1 MLPAKL
7 VIGQKHKQENEAN
20 SRASW
25 NTPRSDSRPG
35 MSYATRTVISFALT
49 SLMTVCVLVCVI
61 MVVWGSAFSDYTRAN
76 VIELAQLTSQKLAD
90 SYEEQGEWTLEG
102 IYSVASSSS
111 ISEDIGLQVLD
122 SDGTILYD
130 DTWSLAPA
138 AADVK
143 KDATTDTG
151 SADVSSANTESSN
164 AESSDSSSASVD
176 TGSAE
181 VESADSSSDS
191 TEVGSTDADASS
203 VDTSS
208 TDSTDTSSA
217 DADSTSSSITSTD
230 SGSSAG
236 EKTTLE
242 FDRHGLVSTAPTDQ
256 EGAVTEAIL
265 TSDGQKVG
273 QVRLWVLGS
282 DALLT
287 KTDSAFREKTIDAML
302 LAAIIAVVIS
312 LFIGFLVSR
321 MLTNPIRRIT
331 GTAKQIRDGD
341 LSART
346 NLRGDD
352 EIDQLGETFDEMATS
367 LEKDLKHERRLTS
380 DVAHELRTPL
390 MAMLA
395 TVEAMQDGV
404 YPTDDEHLETVAS
417 ETRRLARL
425 VQQMLD
431 LSRME
436 NHTAPLNLESV
447 DVVELVRGVVNAQE
461 PLFVQRD
468 LRLRF
473 ADETQGK
480 CPLLELDP
488 DMITQAVINLMSNA
502 MRYTPEGGWVVVS
515 VSLDRKHVM
524 ISVSDT
530 GIGIAKEDLSRIFGR
545 FWRADASR
553 AREAGGLGVGLAVTK
568 QIIERHHGFI
578 AVESELEKGTTFT
591 IHLPREHVQQ
601 SVSTTMEH

>member
-1 MLPAKL
+1 MLPAHI
-7 VIGQKHKQENEAN
+7 VTGQKHKSDNEAN

-25 NTPRSDSRPG
+25 NTPRSDSRSG
-35 MSYATRTVISFALT
+35 LSYGSRMALSFALT
-49 SLMTVCVLVCVI
+49 SLMTVLVLVCVI
-61 MVVWGSAFSDYTRAN
+61 MVVWGSVFSEYTRAN
-76 VIELAQLTSQKLAD
+76 VVDLAKLTSEKLAD
-90 SYEEQGEWTLEG
+90 SYEQDGEWTIDTLYA
-102 IYSVASSSS
+102 IAQSSS
-111 ISEDIGLQVLD
+111 ISDDIGLQVLD
-122 SDGTILYD
+122 AKGTILYD
-130 DTWSLAPA
+130 DTWPVASV

-143 KDATTDTG
+143 KSEPATDAEPAPD
-151 SADVSSANTESSN
+151 
-164 AESSDSSSASVD
+164 AESAEEASASKAD
-176 TGSAE
+176 QGSAE
-181 VESADSSSDS
+181 QTDGETAEGSAAAAEED
-191 TEVGSTDADASS
+191 EPK
-203 VDTSS
+203 
-208 TDSTDTSSA
+208 
-217 DADSTSSSITSTD
+217 I
-230 SGSSAG
+230 
-236 EKTTLE
+236 K
-242 FDRHGLVSTAPTDQ
+242 FDRHGLISTAPTDE
-256 EGAVTEAIL
+256 EGAITEPIT
-265 TSDGQKVG
+265 TSDGKVVG
-273 QVRLWVLGS
+273 KVRLWVLGS
-282 DALLT
+282 DVLLT
-287 KTDSAFREKTIDAML
+287 KTDTAFREKTIDAMF
-302 LAAIIAVVIS
+302 LAAVIAVAIS
-312 LFIGFLVSR
+312 VMIGLFVSR

-346 NLRGDD
+346 NMRGDD

-404 YPTDDEHLETVAS
+404 YPTDNEHLETVAS

-436 NHTAPLNLESV
+436 NHTAPMNIEPV
-447 DVVELVRGVVNAQE
+447 DMVELVRGVVNAQE
-461 PLFVQRD
+461 PLFHERD

-480 CPLLELDP
+480 MPFIKVDP
-488 DMITQAVINLMSNA
+488 DMITQCVINLMSNA
-502 MRYTPEGGWVVVS
+502 MRYTPEGGWVVVT
-515 VSLDRKHVM
+515 VGLDRKHLT

-568 QIIERHHGFI
+568 QIVERHHGFI
-578 AVESELEKGTTFT
+578 SVESELEKGTTFT
-591 IHLPREHVQQ
+591 IHLPREQQQQ
-601 SVSTTMEH
+601 SSSTTIER

>member
-1 MLPAKL
+1 MLPAHI
-7 VIGQKHKQENEAN
+7 VTGQKHKSDNEAN

-25 NTPRSDSRPG
+25 NTPRSDSRSG
-35 MSYATRTVISFALT
+35 LSYGSRMALSFALT
-49 SLMTVCVLVCVI
+49 SLMTVLILVCVI
-61 MVVWGSAFSDYTRAN
+61 MVVWGSAFSEYTRAN
-76 VIELAQLTSQKLAD
+76 VIDLAKLTSEKLAD
-90 SYEEQGEWTLEG
+90 SYEQDGEWTVDTLYA
-102 IYSVASSSS
+102 IAQSSS
-111 ISEDIGLQVLD
+111 ISDDIGLQVLD
-122 SDGTILYD
+122 AEGTILYD
-130 DTWSLAPA
+130 DTWPVASV

-143 KDATTDTG
+143 K
-151 SADVSSANTESSN
+151 SE
-164 AESSDSSSASVD
+164 AEPVPD

-181 VESADSSSDS
+181 E
-191 TEVGSTDADASS
+191 GSVVTTDQ
-203 VDTSS
+203 
-208 TDSTDTSSA
+208 
-217 DADSTSSSITSTD
+217 
-230 SGSSAG
+230 GSAG
-236 EKTTLE
+236 QAAAASAEGSATAAEKDE
-242 FDRHGLVSTAPTDQ
+242 PKIKFDRHGLISTAPTDE
-256 EGAVTEAIL
+256 EGAITEPIT
-265 TSDGQKVG
+265 TSDGKVVG
-273 QVRLWVLGS
+273 KVRLWVLGS
-282 DALLT
+282 DVLLT
-287 KTDSAFREKTIDAML
+287 KTDTAFREKTIDAMF
-302 LAAIIAVVIS
+302 LAAAIAVAIS
-312 LFIGFLVSR
+312 VMIGLFVSR

-346 NLRGDD
+346 NMRGDD

-404 YPTDDEHLETVAS
+404 YPTDNEHLETVAS

-436 NHTAPLNLESV
+436 NHTAPMNIEAV
-447 DVVELVRGVVNAQE
+447 DMVELVRGIVNAQE
-461 PLFVQRD
+461 PLFHERD

-480 CPLLELDP
+480 MPFIKVDP
-488 DMITQAVINLMSNA
+488 DMITQCVINLMSNA
-502 MRYTPEGGWVVVS
+502 MRYTPEGGWVIVTVG
-515 VSLDRKHVM
+515 LDRKHLT

-568 QIIERHHGFI
+568 QIVERHHGFI
-578 AVESELEKGTTFT
+578 SVESELEKGTTFT
-591 IHLPREHVQQ
+591 IHLPREQQ
-601 SVSTTMEH
+601 QQPSSTTIER

>member
-1 MLPAKL
+1 MLPARM
-7 VIGQKHKQENEAN
+7 VIGQKHKQDNEAN

-25 NTPRSDSRPG
+25 NTPRSDSRTG
-35 MSYATRTVISFALT
+35 MSYATRMALSFALT
-49 SLMTVCVLVCVI
+49 SLMTVFVLVCVI
-61 MVVWGSAFSDYTRAN
+61 MVVWGGAFSDYTRAN

-90 SYEEQGEWTLEG
+90 SYEEEGEWTLES
-102 IYSVASSSS
+102 IYAVASSSS
-111 ISEDIGLQVLD
+111 ISDDIGLQVLD
-122 SDGTILYD
+122 SDGAILYD
-130 DTWSLAPA
+130 DTWAVAPV

-143 KDATTDTG
+143 KESEEKGSSDSTDESASAESESSDGSDVAGSAATEDAGDEADAAAVEGSSADAATGAEPTSSDASSTTTDTG
-151 SADVSSANTESSN
+151 SAD
-164 AESSDSSSASVD
+164 

-181 VESADSSSDS
+181 EA
-191 TEVGSTDADASS
+191 
-203 VDTSS
+203 
-208 TDSTDTSSA
+208 
-217 DADSTSSSITSTD
+217 
-230 SGSSAG
+230 
-236 EKTTLE
+236 TTLQ
-242 FDRHGLVSTAPTDQ
+242 FDKHGLVSTAPTDQ

-265 TSDGQKVG
+265 TSDGKKVG

-287 KTDSAFREKTIDAML
+287 KADTAFREKTIDAML
-302 LAAIIAVVIS
+302 LAAIIAVAIS
-312 LFIGFLVSR
+312 LMIGFLVSR

-346 NLRGDD
+346 GLRGDD

-367 LEKDLKHERRLTS
+367 LEKDMKHEKRLTS

-404 YPTDDEHLETVAS
+404 YPTDNEHLETVAS

-436 NHTAPLNLESV
+436 NHTAPMNLEPV
-447 DVVELVRGVVNAQE
+447 DTVELVRGIVGAQE
-461 PLFVQRD
+461 PLFDQRD

-480 CPLLELDP
+480 APLLELDP

-515 VSLDRKHVM
+515 VTLDRKHVM

-578 AVESELEKGTTFT
+578 SVESELEKGTTFT
-591 IHLPREHVQQ
+591 IHLPREHVSQPA
-601 SVSTTMEH
+601 STTMNP

>member
-1 MLPAKL
+1 MLPAHI
-7 VIGQKHKQENEAN
+7 VTGQKHKSDNEAN

-25 NTPRSDSRPG
+25 NTPRSDSRSG
-35 MSYATRTVISFALT
+35 LSYGSRMALSFALT
-49 SLMTVCVLVCVI
+49 SLMTVLVLVCVI
-61 MVVWGSAFSDYTRAN
+61 MVVWGSVFSEYTRAN
-76 VIELAQLTSQKLAD
+76 VVDLAKLTSEKLAD
-90 SYEEQGEWTLEG
+90 SYEQDGEWTIDTLYA
-102 IYSVASSSS
+102 IAQSSS
-111 ISEDIGLQVLD
+111 ISDDIGLQVLD
-122 SDGTILYD
+122 AKGTILYD
-130 DTWSLAPA
+130 DTWPVASV

-143 KDATTDTG
+143 KSEPATDAEPAPD
-151 SADVSSANTESSN
+151 
-164 AESSDSSSASVD
+164 AESAEEGSVSDAD
-176 TGSAE
+176 QGSAE
-181 VESADSSSDS
+181 QTDDEATEGSAAAAEED
-191 TEVGSTDADASS
+191 EPK
-203 VDTSS
+203 
-208 TDSTDTSSA
+208 
-217 DADSTSSSITSTD
+217 I
-230 SGSSAG
+230 
-236 EKTTLE
+236 K
-242 FDRHGLVSTAPTDQ
+242 FDRHGLISTAPTDE
-256 EGAVTEAIL
+256 EGAITEPIT
-265 TSDGQKVG
+265 TSDGKVVG
-273 QVRLWVLGS
+273 KVRLWVLGS
-282 DALLT
+282 DVLLT
-287 KTDSAFREKTIDAML
+287 KTDTAFREKTIDAMF
-302 LAAIIAVVIS
+302 LAAVIAVAIS
-312 LFIGFLVSR
+312 VMIGLFVSR

-346 NLRGDD
+346 NMRGDD

-404 YPTDDEHLETVAS
+404 YPTDNEHLETVAS

-436 NHTAPLNLESV
+436 NHTAPMNIEPV
-447 DVVELVRGVVNAQE
+447 DMVELVRGVVNAQE
-461 PLFVQRD
+461 PLFHERD

-480 CPLLELDP
+480 MPFIKVDP
-488 DMITQAVINLMSNA
+488 DMITQCVINLMSNA
-502 MRYTPEGGWVVVS
+502 MRYTPEGGWVVVT
-515 VSLDRKHVM
+515 VGLDRKHLT

-568 QIIERHHGFI
+568 QIVERHHGFI
-578 AVESELEKGTTFT
+578 SVESELEKGTTFT
-591 IHLPREHVQQ
+591 IHLPREQQQQ
-601 SVSTTMEH
+601 SSSTTIER

>member
-1 MLPAKL
+1 MLPAHI
-7 VIGQKHKQENEAN
+7 VTGQKHKSDNEAN

-25 NTPRSDSRPG
+25 NTPRSDSRSG
-35 MSYATRTVISFALT
+35 LSYGSRMALSFALT
-49 SLMTVCVLVCVI
+49 SLMTVLILVCVI
-61 MVVWGSAFSDYTRAN
+61 MVVWGSAFSEYTRAN
-76 VIELAQLTSQKLAD
+76 VIDLAKLTSEKLAD
-90 SYEEQGEWTLEG
+90 SYEQDGEWTVDTLYA
-102 IYSVASSSS
+102 IAQSSS
-111 ISEDIGLQVLD
+111 ISDDIGLQVLD
-122 SDGTILYD
+122 AEGTILYD
-130 DTWSLAPA
+130 DTWPVASV

-143 KDATTDTG
+143 K
-151 SADVSSANTESSN
+151 SE
-164 AESSDSSSASVD
+164 AEPVPD

-181 VESADSSSDS
+181 E
-191 TEVGSTDADASS
+191 GSVVATDQ
-203 VDTSS
+203 
-208 TDSTDTSSA
+208 
-217 DADSTSSSITSTD
+217 
-230 SGSSAG
+230 GSAG
-236 EKTTLE
+236 QAAATSAEGSATAAEKDE
-242 FDRHGLVSTAPTDQ
+242 PKIKFDRHGLISTAPTDE
-256 EGAVTEAIL
+256 EGAITEPIT
-265 TSDGQKVG
+265 TSDGKVVG
-273 QVRLWVLGS
+273 KVRLWVLGS
-282 DALLT
+282 DVLLT
-287 KTDSAFREKTIDAML
+287 KTDTAFREKTIDAMF
-302 LAAIIAVVIS
+302 LAAAIAVAIS
-312 LFIGFLVSR
+312 VMIGLFVSR

-346 NLRGDD
+346 NMRGDD

-404 YPTDDEHLETVAS
+404 YPTDNEHLETVAS

-436 NHTAPLNLESV
+436 NHTAPMNIEAV
-447 DVVELVRGVVNAQE
+447 DMVELVRGIVNAQE
-461 PLFVQRD
+461 PLFHERD

-480 CPLLELDP
+480 MPFIKVDP
-488 DMITQAVINLMSNA
+488 DMITQCVINLMSNA
-502 MRYTPEGGWVVVS
+502 MRYTPEGGWVIVTVG
-515 VSLDRKHVM
+515 LDRKHLT

-545 FWRADASR
+545 FWRADTSR

-568 QIIERHHGFI
+568 QIVERHHGFI
-578 AVESELEKGTTFT
+578 SVESELEKGTTFT
-591 IHLPREHVQQ
+591 IHLPREQQ
-601 SVSTTMEH
+601 QQPSSTTIER

>member
-1 MLPAKL
+1 MLPAHI
-7 VIGQKHKQENEAN
+7 VTGQKHKSDNEAN

-25 NTPRSDSRPG
+25 NTPRSDSRSG
-35 MSYATRTVISFALT
+35 LSYGSRMALSFALT
-49 SLMTVCVLVCVI
+49 SLMTVLILVCVI
-61 MVVWGSAFSDYTRAN
+61 MVVWGSAFSEYTRAN
-76 VIELAQLTSQKLAD
+76 VIDLAKLTSEKLAD
-90 SYEEQGEWTLEG
+90 SYEQDGEWTVDTLYA
-102 IYSVASSSS
+102 IAQSSS
-111 ISEDIGLQVLD
+111 ISDDIGLQVLD
-122 SDGTILYD
+122 AEGTILYD
-130 DTWSLAPA
+130 DTWPVASV

-143 KDATTDTG
+143 KSEAEP
-151 SADVSSANTESSN
+151 VS
-164 AESSDSSSASVD
+164 D

-181 VESADSSSDS
+181 E
-191 TEVGSTDADASS
+191 GSVVATDQ
-203 VDTSS
+203 
-208 TDSTDTSSA
+208 
-217 DADSTSSSITSTD
+217 
-230 SGSSAG
+230 GSAG
-236 EKTTLE
+236 QAAATSAEGSATAAEEDEPKIK
-242 FDRHGLVSTAPTDQ
+242 FDRHGLISTAPTDE
-256 EGAVTEAIL
+256 EGAITEPIT
-265 TSDGQKVG
+265 TSDGKVVG
-273 QVRLWVLGS
+273 KVRLWVLGS
-282 DALLT
+282 DVLLT
-287 KTDSAFREKTIDAML
+287 KTDTAFREKTIDAMF
-302 LAAIIAVVIS
+302 LAAAIAVAIS
-312 LFIGFLVSR
+312 VMIGLFVSR

-346 NLRGDD
+346 NMRGDD

-404 YPTDDEHLETVAS
+404 YPTDNEHLETVAS

-436 NHTAPLNLESV
+436 NHTAPMNIEAV
-447 DVVELVRGVVNAQE
+447 DMVELVRGIVNAQE
-461 PLFVQRD
+461 PLFHERD

-480 CPLLELDP
+480 MPFIKVDP
-488 DMITQAVINLMSNA
+488 DMITQCVINLMSNA
-502 MRYTPEGGWVVVS
+502 MRYTPEGGWVIVTVG
-515 VSLDRKHVM
+515 LDRKHLT

-568 QIIERHHGFI
+568 QIVERHHGFI
-578 AVESELEKGTTFT
+578 SVESELEKGTTFT
-591 IHLPREHVQQ
+591 IHLPREQQ
-601 SVSTTMEH
+601 QQPSSTTIER

>member
-1 MLPAKL
+1 MLPAHI
-7 VIGQKHKQENEAN
+7 VTGQKHKSDNEAN

-25 NTPRSDSRPG
+25 NTPRSDSRSG
-35 MSYATRTVISFALT
+35 LSYGSRMALSFALT
-49 SLMTVCVLVCVI
+49 SLMTVLILVCVI
-61 MVVWGSAFSDYTRAN
+61 MVVWGSAFSEYTRAN
-76 VIELAQLTSQKLAD
+76 VIDLAKLTSEKLAD
-90 SYEEQGEWTLEG
+90 SYEQDGEWTVDTLYA
-102 IYSVASSSS
+102 IAQSSS
-111 ISEDIGLQVLD
+111 ISDDIGLQVLD
-122 SDGTILYD
+122 AEGTILYD
-130 DTWSLAPA
+130 DTWPVASV

-143 KDATTDTG
+143 K
-151 SADVSSANTESSN
+151 SE
-164 AESSDSSSASVD
+164 AEPVPD

-181 VESADSSSDS
+181 E
-191 TEVGSTDADASS
+191 GSVVATDQ
-203 VDTSS
+203 
-208 TDSTDTSSA
+208 
-217 DADSTSSSITSTD
+217 
-230 SGSSAG
+230 GSAG
-236 EKTTLE
+236 QAAATSAEGSATAAEKDE
-242 FDRHGLVSTAPTDQ
+242 PKIKFDRHGLISTAPTDE
-256 EGAVTEAIL
+256 EGAITEPIT
-265 TSDGQKVG
+265 TSDGKVVG
-273 QVRLWVLGS
+273 KVRLWVLGS
-282 DALLT
+282 DVLLT
-287 KTDSAFREKTIDAML
+287 KTDTAFREKTIDAMF
-302 LAAIIAVVIS
+302 LAAAIAVAIS
-312 LFIGFLVSR
+312 VMIGLFVSR

-346 NLRGDD
+346 NMRGDD

-404 YPTDDEHLETVAS
+404 YPTDNEHLETVAS

-436 NHTAPLNLESV
+436 NHTAPMNIEAV
-447 DVVELVRGVVNAQE
+447 DMVELVRGIVNAQE
-461 PLFVQRD
+461 PLFHERD

-480 CPLLELDP
+480 MPFIKVDP
-488 DMITQAVINLMSNA
+488 DMITQCVINLMSNA
-502 MRYTPEGGWVVVS
+502 MRYTPEGGWVVVT
-515 VSLDRKHVM
+515 VGLDRKHLT

-568 QIIERHHGFI
+568 QIVERHHGFI
-578 AVESELEKGTTFT
+578 SVESELEKGTTFT
-591 IHLPREHVQQ
+591 IHLPREQQ
-601 SVSTTMEH
+601 QQPSSTTIER

>member
-1 MLPAKL
+1 MLPAHI
-7 VIGQKHKQENEAN
+7 VTGQKHKSDNEAN

-25 NTPRSDSRPG
+25 NTPRSDSRSG
-35 MSYATRTVISFALT
+35 LSYGSRMALSFALT
-49 SLMTVCVLVCVI
+49 SLMTVLILVCVI
-61 MVVWGSAFSDYTRAN
+61 MVVWGSAFSEYTRAN
-76 VIELAQLTSQKLAD
+76 VIDLAKLTSEKLAD
-90 SYEEQGEWTLEG
+90 SYEQDGEWTVDTLYA
-102 IYSVASSSS
+102 IAQSSS
-111 ISEDIGLQVLD
+111 ISDDIGLQVLD
-122 SDGTILYD
+122 AEGTILYD
-130 DTWSLAPA
+130 DTWPVASV

-143 KDATTDTG
+143 KSEAEP
-151 SADVSSANTESSN
+151 VS
-164 AESSDSSSASVD
+164 D

-181 VESADSSSDS
+181 E
-191 TEVGSTDADASS
+191 GSVVATDQ
-203 VDTSS
+203 
-208 TDSTDTSSA
+208 
-217 DADSTSSSITSTD
+217 
-230 SGSSAG
+230 GSAG
-236 EKTTLE
+236 QAAATSAEGSATAAEKDE
-242 FDRHGLVSTAPTDQ
+242 PKIKFDRHGLISTAPTDE
-256 EGAVTEAIL
+256 EGAITEPIT
-265 TSDGQKVG
+265 TSDGKVVG
-273 QVRLWVLGS
+273 KVRLWVLGS
-282 DALLT
+282 DVLLT
-287 KTDSAFREKTIDAML
+287 KTDTAFREKTIDAMF
-302 LAAIIAVVIS
+302 LAAAIAVAIS
-312 LFIGFLVSR
+312 VMIGLFVSR

-346 NLRGDD
+346 NMRGDD

-404 YPTDDEHLETVAS
+404 YPTNNEHLETVAS

-436 NHTAPLNLESV
+436 NHTAPMNIEAV
-447 DVVELVRGVVNAQE
+447 DMVELVRGIVNAQE
-461 PLFVQRD
+461 PLFHERD

-480 CPLLELDP
+480 MPFIKVDP
-488 DMITQAVINLMSNA
+488 DMITQCVINLMSNA
-502 MRYTPEGGWVVVS
+502 MRYTPEGGWVIVTVG
-515 VSLDRKHVM
+515 LDRKHLT

-568 QIIERHHGFI
+568 QIVERHHGFI
-578 AVESELEKGTTFT
+578 SVESELEKGTTFT
-591 IHLPREHVQQ
+591 IHLPREQQ
-601 SVSTTMEH
+601 QQPSSTTIER

>member
-1 MLPAKL
+1 MLPAHI
-7 VIGQKHKQENEAN
+7 VTGQKHKSDNEAN

-25 NTPRSDSRPG
+25 NTPRSDSRSG
-35 MSYATRTVISFALT
+35 LSYGSRMALSFALT
-49 SLMTVCVLVCVI
+49 SLMTVLILVCVI
-61 MVVWGSAFSDYTRAN
+61 MVVWGSAFSEYTRAN
-76 VIELAQLTSQKLAD
+76 VIDLAKLTSEKLAD
-90 SYEEQGEWTLEG
+90 SYEQDGEWTVDTLYA
-102 IYSVASSSS
+102 IAQSSS
-111 ISEDIGLQVLD
+111 ISDDIGLQVLD
-122 SDGTILYD
+122 AEGTILYD
-130 DTWSLAPA
+130 DTWPVASV

-143 KDATTDTG
+143 K
-151 SADVSSANTESSN
+151 SE
-164 AESSDSSSASVD
+164 AEPVPD

-181 VESADSSSDS
+181 G
-191 TEVGSTDADASS
+191 GSVVATDQ
-203 VDTSS
+203 
-208 TDSTDTSSA
+208 
-217 DADSTSSSITSTD
+217 
-230 SGSSAG
+230 GSAG
-236 EKTTLE
+236 QAAATSAEGSATAAEKDE
-242 FDRHGLVSTAPTDQ
+242 PKIKFDRHGLISTAPTDE
-256 EGAVTEAIL
+256 EGAITEPIT
-265 TSDGQKVG
+265 TSDGKVVG
-273 QVRLWVLGS
+273 KVRLWVLGS
-282 DALLT
+282 DVLLT
-287 KTDSAFREKTIDAML
+287 KTDTAFREKTIDAMF
-302 LAAIIAVVIS
+302 LAAAIAVAIS
-312 LFIGFLVSR
+312 VMIGLFVSR

-346 NLRGDD
+346 NMRGDD

-404 YPTDDEHLETVAS
+404 YPTDNEHLETVAS

-436 NHTAPLNLESV
+436 NHTAPMNIEAV
-447 DVVELVRGVVNAQE
+447 DMVELVRGIVNAQE
-461 PLFVQRD
+461 PLFHERD

-480 CPLLELDP
+480 MPFIKVDP
-488 DMITQAVINLMSNA
+488 DMITQCVINLMSNA
-502 MRYTPEGGWVVVS
+502 MRYTPEGGWVIVTVG
-515 VSLDRKHVM
+515 LDRKHLT

-568 QIIERHHGFI
+568 QIVERHHGFI
-578 AVESELEKGTTFT
+578 SVESELEKGTTFT
-591 IHLPREHVQQ
+591 IHLPREQQ
-601 SVSTTMEH
+601 QQPSSTTIER

>member
-1 MLPAKL
+1 MLPAHI
-7 VIGQKHKQENEAN
+7 VTGQKHKSDNEAN

-25 NTPRSDSRPG
+25 NTPRSDSRSG
-35 MSYATRTVISFALT
+35 LSYGSRMALSFALT
-49 SLMTVCVLVCVI
+49 SLMTVLILVCVI
-61 MVVWGSAFSDYTRAN
+61 MVVWGSAFSEYTRAN
-76 VIELAQLTSQKLAD
+76 VIDLAKLTSEKLAD
-90 SYEEQGEWTLEG
+90 SYEQDGEWTVDALYA
-102 IYSVASSSS
+102 IAQSSS
-111 ISEDIGLQVLD
+111 ISDDIGLQVLD
-122 SDGTILYD
+122 AEGTILYD
-130 DTWSLAPA
+130 DTWPVASV

-143 KDATTDTG
+143 K
-151 SADVSSANTESSN
+151 SE
-164 AESSDSSSASVD
+164 AEPVPD

-181 VESADSSSDS
+181 E
-191 TEVGSTDADASS
+191 GSVVATDQ
-203 VDTSS
+203 
-208 TDSTDTSSA
+208 
-217 DADSTSSSITSTD
+217 
-230 SGSSAG
+230 GSAG
-236 EKTTLE
+236 QAAATSAEGSATAAEKDE
-242 FDRHGLVSTAPTDQ
+242 PKIKFDRHGLISTAPTDE
-256 EGAVTEAIL
+256 EGAITEPIT
-265 TSDGQKVG
+265 TSDGKVVG
-273 QVRLWVLGS
+273 KVRLWVLGS
-282 DALLT
+282 DVLLT
-287 KTDSAFREKTIDAML
+287 KTDTAFREKTIDAMF
-302 LAAIIAVVIS
+302 LAAAIAVAIS
-312 LFIGFLVSR
+312 VMIGLFVSR

-346 NLRGDD
+346 NMRGDD

-404 YPTDDEHLETVAS
+404 YPTDNEHLETVAS

-436 NHTAPLNLESV
+436 NHTAPMNIEAV
-447 DVVELVRGVVNAQE
+447 DMVELVRGIVNAQE
-461 PLFVQRD
+461 PLFHERD

-480 CPLLELDP
+480 MPFIKVDP
-488 DMITQAVINLMSNA
+488 DMITQCVINLMSNA
-502 MRYTPEGGWVVVS
+502 MRYTPEGGWVIVTVG
-515 VSLDRKHVM
+515 LDRKHLT

-568 QIIERHHGFI
+568 QIVERHHGFI
-578 AVESELEKGTTFT
+578 SVESELEKGTTFT
-591 IHLPREHVQQ
+591 IHLPREQQ
-601 SVSTTMEH
+601 QQPSSTTIER

>member
-1 MLPAKL
+1 MLPAHI
-7 VIGQKHKQENEAN
+7 VTGQKHKSDNEAN

-25 NTPRSDSRPG
+25 NMPRSDSRSG
-35 MSYATRTVISFALT
+35 LSYGSRMALSFALT
-49 SLMTVCVLVCVI
+49 SLMTVLILVCVI
-61 MVVWGSAFSDYTRAN
+61 MVVWGSAFSEYTRAN
-76 VIELAQLTSQKLAD
+76 VIDLAKLTSEKLAD
-90 SYEEQGEWTLEG
+90 SYEQDGEWTVDTLYA
-102 IYSVASSSS
+102 IAQSSS
-111 ISEDIGLQVLD
+111 ISDDIGLQVLD
-122 SDGTILYD
+122 AEGTILYD
-130 DTWSLAPA
+130 DTWPVASV

-143 KDATTDTG
+143 K
-151 SADVSSANTESSN
+151 SE
-164 AESSDSSSASVD
+164 AEPVPD

-181 VESADSSSDS
+181 E
-191 TEVGSTDADASS
+191 GSVVATDQ
-203 VDTSS
+203 
-208 TDSTDTSSA
+208 
-217 DADSTSSSITSTD
+217 
-230 SGSSAG
+230 GSAG
-236 EKTTLE
+236 QAAATSAEGSATAAEEDEPKIK
-242 FDRHGLVSTAPTDQ
+242 FDRHGLISTAPTDE
-256 EGAVTEAIL
+256 EGAITEPIT
-265 TSDGQKVG
+265 TSDGKVVG
-273 QVRLWVLGS
+273 KVRLWVLGS
-282 DALLT
+282 DVLLT
-287 KTDSAFREKTIDAML
+287 KTDTAFREKTIDAMF
-302 LAAIIAVVIS
+302 LAAAIAVAIS
-312 LFIGFLVSR
+312 VMIGLFVSR

-346 NLRGDD
+346 NMRGDD

-404 YPTDDEHLETVAS
+404 YPTDNEHLETVAS

-436 NHTAPLNLESV
+436 NHTAPMNIEAV
-447 DVVELVRGVVNAQE
+447 DMVELVRGIVNAQE
-461 PLFVQRD
+461 PLFHERD

-480 CPLLELDP
+480 MPFIKVDP
-488 DMITQAVINLMSNA
+488 DMITQCVINLMSNA
-502 MRYTPEGGWVVVS
+502 MRYTPEGGWVIVTVG
-515 VSLDRKHVM
+515 LDRKHLT

-568 QIIERHHGFI
+568 QIVERHHGFI
-578 AVESELEKGTTFT
+578 SVESELEKGTTFT
-591 IHLPREHVQQ
+591 IHLPREQQ
-601 SVSTTMEH
+601 QQPSSTTIER

>member
-1 MLPAKL
+1 MLPAHI
-7 VIGQKHKQENEAN
+7 VTGQKHKSDNEAN

-25 NTPRSDSRPG
+25 NTPRSDSRSG
-35 MSYATRTVISFALT
+35 LSYGSRMALSFALT
-49 SLMTVCVLVCVI
+49 SLMTVLILVCVI
-61 MVVWGSAFSDYTRAN
+61 MVVWGRAFSEYTRAN
-76 VIELAQLTSQKLAD
+76 VIDLAKLTSEKLAD
-90 SYEEQGEWTLEG
+90 SYEQDGEWTVDTLYA
-102 IYSVASSSS
+102 IAQSSS
-111 ISEDIGLQVLD
+111 ISDDIGLQVLD
-122 SDGTILYD
+122 AEGTILYD
-130 DTWSLAPA
+130 DTWPVASV

-143 KDATTDTG
+143 K
-151 SADVSSANTESSN
+151 SEVEPVS
-164 AESSDSSSASVD
+164 D

-181 VESADSSSDS
+181 E
-191 TEVGSTDADASS
+191 GSVVATDQ
-203 VDTSS
+203 
-208 TDSTDTSSA
+208 
-217 DADSTSSSITSTD
+217 
-230 SGSSAG
+230 GSAG
-236 EKTTLE
+236 QAAATSAEGSATAAEKDE
-242 FDRHGLVSTAPTDQ
+242 PKIKFDRHGLISTAPTDE
-256 EGAVTEAIL
+256 EGAITEPIT
-265 TSDGQKVG
+265 TSDGKVVG
-273 QVRLWVLGS
+273 KVRLWVLGS
-282 DALLT
+282 DVLLT
-287 KTDSAFREKTIDAML
+287 KTDTAFREKTIDAMF
-302 LAAIIAVVIS
+302 LAAAIAVAIS
-312 LFIGFLVSR
+312 VMIGLFVSR

-346 NLRGDD
+346 NMRGDD

-395 TVEAMQDGV
+395 TIEAMQDGV
-404 YPTDDEHLETVAS
+404 YPTDNEHLETVAS

-436 NHTAPLNLESV
+436 NHTAPMNIEAV
-447 DVVELVRGVVNAQE
+447 DMVELVRGIVNAQE
-461 PLFVQRD
+461 PLFHERD

-480 CPLLELDP
+480 MPFIKVDP
-488 DMITQAVINLMSNA
+488 DMITQCVINLMSNA
-502 MRYTPEGGWVVVS
+502 MRYTPEGGWVIVTVG
-515 VSLDRKHVM
+515 LDRKHLT

-568 QIIERHHGFI
+568 QIVERHHGFI
-578 AVESELEKGTTFT
+578 SVESELEKGTTFT
-591 IHLPREHVQQ
+591 IHLPREQQ
-601 SVSTTMEH
+601 QQPSSTTIER

>member
-1 MLPAKL
+1 MLPAHI
-7 VIGQKHKQENEAN
+7 VTGQKHKSDNEAN

-25 NTPRSDSRPG
+25 NTPRSDSRSG
-35 MSYATRTVISFALT
+35 LSYGSRMALSFALT
-49 SLMTVCVLVCVI
+49 SLMTVLILVCVI
-61 MVVWGSAFSDYTRAN
+61 MVVWSSAFSEYTRAN
-76 VIELAQLTSQKLAD
+76 VIDLAKLTSEKLAD
-90 SYEEQGEWTLEG
+90 SYEQDGEWTVDTLYA
-102 IYSVASSSS
+102 IAQSSS
-111 ISEDIGLQVLD
+111 ISDDIGLQVLD
-122 SDGTILYD
+122 AEGTILYD
-130 DTWSLAPA
+130 DTWPVASV

-143 KDATTDTG
+143 K
-151 SADVSSANTESSN
+151 SE
-164 AESSDSSSASVD
+164 AEPVPD

-181 VESADSSSDS
+181 E
-191 TEVGSTDADASS
+191 GSVVATDQ
-203 VDTSS
+203 
-208 TDSTDTSSA
+208 
-217 DADSTSSSITSTD
+217 
-230 SGSSAG
+230 GSAG
-236 EKTTLE
+236 QAAATSAEGSATAAEKDE
-242 FDRHGLVSTAPTDQ
+242 PKIKFDRHGLISTAPTDE
-256 EGAVTEAIL
+256 EGAITEPIT
-265 TSDGQKVG
+265 TSDGKVVG
-273 QVRLWVLGS
+273 KVRLWVLGS
-282 DALLT
+282 DVLLT
-287 KTDSAFREKTIDAML
+287 KTDTAFREKTIDAMF
-302 LAAIIAVVIS
+302 LAAAIAVAIS
-312 LFIGFLVSR
+312 VMIGLFVSR

-346 NLRGDD
+346 NMRGDD

-404 YPTDDEHLETVAS
+404 YPTDNEHLETVAS

-436 NHTAPLNLESV
+436 NHTAPMNIEAV
-447 DVVELVRGVVNAQE
+447 DMVELVRGIVNAQE
-461 PLFVQRD
+461 PLFHERD

-480 CPLLELDP
+480 MPFIKVDP
-488 DMITQAVINLMSNA
+488 DMITQCVINLMSNA
-502 MRYTPEGGWVVVS
+502 MRYTPEGGWVIVTVG
-515 VSLDRKHVM
+515 LDRKHLT

-568 QIIERHHGFI
+568 QIVERHHGFI
-578 AVESELEKGTTFT
+578 SVESELEKGTTFT
-591 IHLPREHVQQ
+591 IHLPREQQ
-601 SVSTTMEH
+601 QQPSSTTIER

>member
-1 MLPAKL
+1 MLPAHI
-7 VIGQKHKQENEAN
+7 VTGQKHKSDNEAN

-25 NTPRSDSRPG
+25 NTPRSDSRSG
-35 MSYATRTVISFALT
+35 LSYGSRMALSFALT
-49 SLMTVCVLVCVI
+49 SLMTVLILVCVI
-61 MVVWGSAFSDYTRAN
+61 MVVWGSAFSEYTRAN
-76 VIELAQLTSQKLAD
+76 VIDLAKLTSEKLAD
-90 SYEEQGEWTLEG
+90 SYEQDGEWTVDTLYA
-102 IYSVASSSS
+102 IAQSSS
-111 ISEDIGLQVLD
+111 ISDDIGLQVLD
-122 SDGTILYD
+122 AEGTILYD
-130 DTWSLAPA
+130 DTWPVASV

-143 KDATTDTG
+143 K
-151 SADVSSANTESSN
+151 SE
-164 AESSDSSSASVD
+164 AEPK
-176 TGSAE
+176 
-181 VESADSSSDS
+181 
-191 TEVGSTDADASS
+191 
-203 VDTSS
+203 
-208 TDSTDTSSA
+208 
-217 DADSTSSSITSTD
+217 I
-230 SGSSAG
+230 
-236 EKTTLE
+236 K
-242 FDRHGLVSTAPTDQ
+242 FDRHGLISTAPTDE
-256 EGAVTEAIL
+256 EGAITEPIT
-265 TSDGQKVG
+265 TSDGKVVG
-273 QVRLWVLGS
+273 KVRLWVLGS
-282 DALLT
+282 DVLLT
-287 KTDSAFREKTIDAML
+287 KTDTAFREKTIDAMF
-302 LAAIIAVVIS
+302 LAAAIAVAIS
-312 LFIGFLVSR
+312 VMIGLFVSR

-346 NLRGDD
+346 NMRGDD

-404 YPTDDEHLETVAS
+404 YPTDNEHLETVAS

-436 NHTAPLNLESV
+436 NHTAPMNIEAV
-447 DVVELVRGVVNAQE
+447 DMVELVRGIVNAQE
-461 PLFVQRD
+461 PLFHERD

-480 CPLLELDP
+480 MPFIKVDP
-488 DMITQAVINLMSNA
+488 DMITQCVINLMSNA
-502 MRYTPEGGWVVVS
+502 MRYTPEGGWVIVTVG
-515 VSLDRKHVM
+515 LDRKHLT

-568 QIIERHHGFI
+568 QIVERHHGFI
-578 AVESELEKGTTFT
+578 SVESELEKGTTFT
-591 IHLPREHVQQ
+591 IHLPREQQ
-601 SVSTTMEH
+601 QQPSSTTIER

>member
-1 MLPAKL
+1 MLPAHI
-7 VIGQKHKQENEAN
+7 VTGQKHKSDNEAN

-25 NTPRSDSRPG
+25 NTPRSDSRSG
-35 MSYATRTVISFALT
+35 LSYGSRMALSFALT
-49 SLMTVCVLVCVI
+49 SLMTVLILVCVI
-61 MVVWGSAFSDYTRAN
+61 MVVWGSAFSEYTRAN
-76 VIELAQLTSQKLAD
+76 VVDLAKLTSEKLAD
-90 SYEEQGEWTLEG
+90 SYEQDGEWTVDTLYA
-102 IYSVASSSS
+102 IAQSSS
-111 ISEDIGLQVLD
+111 ISDDIGLQVLD
-122 SDGTILYD
+122 AEGTILYD
-130 DTWSLAPA
+130 DTWPVASV

-143 KDATTDTG
+143 K
-151 SADVSSANTESSN
+151 SE
-164 AESSDSSSASVD
+164 AEPVPD

-181 VESADSSSDS
+181 E
-191 TEVGSTDADASS
+191 GSVVATDQ
-203 VDTSS
+203 
-208 TDSTDTSSA
+208 
-217 DADSTSSSITSTD
+217 
-230 SGSSAG
+230 GSAG
-236 EKTTLE
+236 QEATTSAEGSATAAEKDE
-242 FDRHGLVSTAPTDQ
+242 PKIKFDRHGLISTAPTDE
-256 EGAVTEAIL
+256 EGAITEPIT
-265 TSDGQKVG
+265 TSDGKVVG
-273 QVRLWVLGS
+273 KVRLWVLGS
-282 DALLT
+282 DVLLT
-287 KTDSAFREKTIDAML
+287 KTDTAFREKTIDAMF
-302 LAAIIAVVIS
+302 LAAAIAVAIS
-312 LFIGFLVSR
+312 VMIGLFVSR

-346 NLRGDD
+346 NMRGDD

-404 YPTDDEHLETVAS
+404 YPTDNEHLETVAS

-436 NHTAPLNLESV
+436 NHTAPMNIEAV
-447 DVVELVRGVVNAQE
+447 DMVELVRGIVNAQE
-461 PLFVQRD
+461 PLFHERD

-480 CPLLELDP
+480 MPFIKVDP
-488 DMITQAVINLMSNA
+488 DMITQCVINLMSNA
-502 MRYTPEGGWVVVS
+502 MRYTPEGGWVIVTVG
-515 VSLDRKHVM
+515 LDRKHLT

-568 QIIERHHGFI
+568 QIVERHHGFI
-578 AVESELEKGTTFT
+578 SVESELEKGTTFT
-591 IHLPREHVQQ
+591 IHLPREQQ
-601 SVSTTMEH
+601 QQPSSTTIER

>member
-1 MLPAKL
+1 MLPAHI
-7 VIGQKHKQENEAN
+7 VTGQKHKSDNEAN

-25 NTPRSDSRPG
+25 NTPRSDSRSG
-35 MSYATRTVISFALT
+35 LSYGSRMALSFALT
-49 SLMTVCVLVCVI
+49 SLMTVLILVCVI
-61 MVVWGSAFSDYTRAN
+61 MVVWGSAFSEYTRAN
-76 VIELAQLTSQKLAD
+76 VIDLAKLTSEKLAD
-90 SYEEQGEWTLEG
+90 SYEQDGEWTVDTLYA
-102 IYSVASSSS
+102 IAQSSS
-111 ISEDIGLQVLD
+111 ISDDIGLQVLD
-122 SDGTILYD
+122 AEGTILYD
-130 DTWSLAPA
+130 DTWPVASV

-143 KDATTDTG
+143 K
-151 SADVSSANTESSN
+151 SE
-164 AESSDSSSASVD
+164 AEPVPD

-181 VESADSSSDS
+181 EDS
-191 TEVGSTDADASS
+191 VVATDQ
-203 VDTSS
+203 
-208 TDSTDTSSA
+208 
-217 DADSTSSSITSTD
+217 
-230 SGSSAG
+230 GSAG
-236 EKTTLE
+236 QAAATSAEGSATAAEKDE
-242 FDRHGLVSTAPTDQ
+242 PKIKFDRHGLISTAPTDE
-256 EGAVTEAIL
+256 EGAITEPIT
-265 TSDGQKVG
+265 TSDGKVVG
-273 QVRLWVLGS
+273 KVRLWVLGS
-282 DALLT
+282 DVLLT
-287 KTDSAFREKTIDAML
+287 KTDTAFREKTIDAMF
-302 LAAIIAVVIS
+302 LAAAIAVAIS
-312 LFIGFLVSR
+312 VMIGLFVSR

-346 NLRGDD
+346 NMRGDD

-404 YPTDDEHLETVAS
+404 YPTDNEHLETVAS

-436 NHTAPLNLESV
+436 NHTAPMNIEAV
-447 DVVELVRGVVNAQE
+447 DMVELVRGIVNAQE
-461 PLFVQRD
+461 PLFHERD

-480 CPLLELDP
+480 MPFIKVDP
-488 DMITQAVINLMSNA
+488 DMITQCVINLMSNA
-502 MRYTPEGGWVVVS
+502 MRYTPEGGWVIVTVG
-515 VSLDRKHVM
+515 LDRKHLT

-568 QIIERHHGFI
+568 QIVERHHGFI
-578 AVESELEKGTTFT
+578 SVESALEKGTTFT
-591 IHLPREHVQQ
+591 IHLPREQQ
-601 SVSTTMEH
+601 QQPSSTTIER

>member
-1 MLPAKL
+1 MLPAHI
-7 VIGQKHKQENEAN
+7 VTGQKHKSDNEAN

-25 NTPRSDSRPG
+25 NTPRSDSRSG
-35 MSYATRTVISFALT
+35 LSYGSRMALSFALT
-49 SLMTVCVLVCVI
+49 SLMTVLILVCVI
-61 MVVWGSAFSDYTRAN
+61 MVVWGSAFSEYTRAN
-76 VIELAQLTSQKLAD
+76 VVDLAKLTSEKLAD
-90 SYEEQGEWTLEG
+90 SYEQDGEWTVDTLYA
-102 IYSVASSSS
+102 IAQSSS
-111 ISEDIGLQVLD
+111 ISDDIGLQVLD
-122 SDGTILYD
+122 AEGTILYD
-130 DTWSLAPA
+130 DTWPVASV

-143 KDATTDTG
+143 K
-151 SADVSSANTESSN
+151 SE
-164 AESSDSSSASVD
+164 AEPVPD

-181 VESADSSSDS
+181 EGSVVATDQGSAGQAAATS
-191 TEVGSTDADASS
+191 TEGSAAAAEEDEPK
-203 VDTSS
+203 
-208 TDSTDTSSA
+208 
-217 DADSTSSSITSTD
+217 I
-230 SGSSAG
+230 
-236 EKTTLE
+236 K
-242 FDRHGLVSTAPTDQ
+242 FDRHGLISTAPTDE
-256 EGAVTEAIL
+256 EGAITEPIT
-265 TSDGQKVG
+265 TSDGKVVG
-273 QVRLWVLGS
+273 KVRLWVLGS
-282 DALLT
+282 DVLLT
-287 KTDSAFREKTIDAML
+287 KTDTAFREKTIDAMF
-302 LAAIIAVVIS
+302 LAAAIAVAIS
-312 LFIGFLVSR
+312 VMIGLFVSR

-346 NLRGDD
+346 NMRGDD

-404 YPTDDEHLETVAS
+404 YPTDNEHLETVAS

-436 NHTAPLNLESV
+436 NHTAPMNIEAV
-447 DVVELVRGVVNAQE
+447 DMVELVRGIVNAQE
-461 PLFVQRD
+461 PLFHERD

-480 CPLLELDP
+480 MPFIKVDP
-488 DMITQAVINLMSNA
+488 DMITQCVINLMSNA
-502 MRYTPEGGWVVVS
+502 MRYTPEGGWVIVTVG
-515 VSLDRKHVM
+515 LDRKHLT

-568 QIIERHHGFI
+568 QIVERHHGFI
-578 AVESELEKGTTFT
+578 SVESELEKGTTFT
-591 IHLPREHVQQ
+591 IHLPREQQ
-601 SVSTTMEH
+601 QQPSSTTIER

>member
-1 MLPAKL
+1 MLPAHI
-7 VIGQKHKQENEAN
+7 VTGQKHKSDNEVN

-25 NTPRSDSRPG
+25 NTPRSDSRSG
-35 MSYATRTVISFALT
+35 LSYGSRMALSFALT
-49 SLMTVCVLVCVI
+49 SLMTVLILVCVI
-61 MVVWGSAFSDYTRAN
+61 MVVWGSAFSEYTRAN
-76 VIELAQLTSQKLAD
+76 VVDLAKLTSEKLAD
-90 SYEEQGEWTLEG
+90 SYEQDGEWTVDTLYA
-102 IYSVASSSS
+102 IAQSSS
-111 ISEDIGLQVLD
+111 ISDDIGLQVLD
-122 SDGTILYD
+122 AEGTILYD
-130 DTWSLAPA
+130 DTWPVASV

-143 KDATTDTG
+143 K
-151 SADVSSANTESSN
+151 SE
-164 AESSDSSSASVD
+164 AEPVPD

-181 VESADSSSDS
+181 E
-191 TEVGSTDADASS
+191 GSVVATDQ
-203 VDTSS
+203 
-208 TDSTDTSSA
+208 
-217 DADSTSSSITSTD
+217 
-230 SGSSAG
+230 GSAG
-236 EKTTLE
+236 QEAATSAEGSATAAEKDE
-242 FDRHGLVSTAPTDQ
+242 PKIKFDRHGLISTAPTDE
-256 EGAVTEAIL
+256 EGAITEPIT
-265 TSDGQKVG
+265 TSDGKVVG
-273 QVRLWVLGS
+273 KVRLWVLGS
-282 DALLT
+282 DVLLT
-287 KTDSAFREKTIDAML
+287 KTDTAFREKTIDAMF
-302 LAAIIAVVIS
+302 LAAAIAVAIS
-312 LFIGFLVSR
+312 VMIGLFVSR

-346 NLRGDD
+346 NMRGDD

-404 YPTDDEHLETVAS
+404 YPTDNEHLETVAS

-436 NHTAPLNLESV
+436 NHTAPMNIEAV
-447 DVVELVRGVVNAQE
+447 DMVELVRGIVNAQE
-461 PLFVQRD
+461 PLFHERD

-480 CPLLELDP
+480 MPFIKVDP
-488 DMITQAVINLMSNA
+488 DMITQCVINLMSNA
-502 MRYTPEGGWVVVS
+502 MRYTPEGGWVIVTVG
-515 VSLDRKHVM
+515 LDRKHLT

-568 QIIERHHGFI
+568 QIVERHHGFI
-578 AVESELEKGTTFT
+578 SVESELEKGTTFT
-591 IHLPREHVQQ
+591 IHLPREQQ
-601 SVSTTMEH
+601 QQPSSTTIER